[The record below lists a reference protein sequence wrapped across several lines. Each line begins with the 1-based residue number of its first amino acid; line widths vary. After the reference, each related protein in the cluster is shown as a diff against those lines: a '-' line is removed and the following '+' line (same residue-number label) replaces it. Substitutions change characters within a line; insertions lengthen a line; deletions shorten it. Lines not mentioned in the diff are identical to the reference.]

1 MITTTRLPTYSVERY
16 YMLSELQQHASSL
29 QYLQPQNNSMV
40 SASVPALPTQ
50 DESTTSTSATTT
62 SSSLDSSSA
71 PPETMSSPSPLKLQP
86 SQHVILYILWNPLQ
100 HPMKEI
106 LDIIE
111 DAILHIKSQEPP
123 TTTTSNTTVTA
134 ATPCN
139 MVQTDHTASTAD
151 MINLVPSY
159 QTTPTT
165 NTGVKVH
172 LVVERIRPIQSSIP
186 QQQRTTA
193 NNESAASYKDEINNN
208 YLLGNASEVSTT
220 TLYKSES
227 NDYDLGI
234 DERQQIQA
242 QEEIEGSYSSCY
254 VTKDENA
261 ETPRTIS
268 SEDWLS
274 YHHKMDQRAVEQ
286 FCRTVA
292 KSPIIRSH
300 VDGVTIGFTNE
311 VRAAPG
317 LEAVLS
323 AVTHRARDRRTF
335 VKVMGDSAVIDDP
348 TKSNI
353 TVVTTCPEIF
363 IGLDTSGETDAAQGL
378 MQSLTRIEWNGNGD
392 YMSFAS
398 RAHCQWKEYHGVAD
412 EIYVPDAA
420 DFAATIM
427 VVAFLAVALFAYLVQ
442 CYSKTV
448 SNNGNVFEKFA

>member
-1 MITTTRLPTYSVERY
+1 
-16 YMLSELQQHASSL
+16 MLSELQQHASSL

-40 SASVPALPTQ
+40 SASVSALSTQ
-50 DESTTSTSATTT
+50 DESTTSTSVTTT

-111 DAILHIKSQEPP
+111 DAILHIKLQEPP
-123 TTTTSNTTVTA
+123 TTTSSNTTATA

-139 MVQTDHTASTAD
+139 TVQTDHTASTAD

-186 QQQRTTA
+186 QQQHDAHTNTTA
-193 NNESAASYKDEINNN
+193 NHESTASDKDELNEN
-208 YLLGNASEVSTT
+208 YSSIGNASDAPTT
-220 TLYKSES
+220 TLHKSES

-242 QEEIEGSYSSCY
+242 QEEIEGIYSSCY
-254 VTKDENA
+254 VTKNESP
-261 ETPRTIS
+261 ETPPTIS

-292 KSPIIRSH
+292 KSPIIR
-300 VDGVTIGFTNE
+300 
-311 VRAAPG
+311 
-317 LEAVLS
+317 
-323 AVTHRARDRRTF
+323 
-335 VKVMGDSAVIDDP
+335 
-348 TKSNI
+348 
-353 TVVTTCPEIF
+353 
-363 IGLDTSGETDAAQGL
+363 
-378 MQSLTRIEWNGNGD
+378 
-392 YMSFAS
+392 
-398 RAHCQWKEYHGVAD
+398 
-412 EIYVPDAA
+412 
-420 DFAATIM
+420 
-427 VVAFLAVALFAYLVQ
+427 
-442 CYSKTV
+442 
-448 SNNGNVFEKFA
+448 